1 MNLRPRFLSRSTTL
15 FWVAACGATAP
26 LLTTPTLAAPKT
38 KVAPPRL
45 TSAWPGR
52 RVLLVLPVTPSATW
66 AGNPELGRAVGP
78 LVQTELLQALSATG
92 KFSPTVPH
100 RFNPLL
106 QRGLVEKRLAET
118 DITPFVATPTLETA
132 RTIVDKLSF
141 EQPLMIADVRL
152 EELIT
157 GGTPNAPTVL
167 LRVSGKLYEQGKPEP
182 VESIEVISRPS
193 GGKTPEARINAAA
206 QQAFR
211 ELANGF
217 VMSPIV
223 PEFSALLPPA
233 PQAGRAGSRP
243 TNPTLPGAMPGMT
256 NTMPAA
262 TPGAMPTTAPS
273 TPAAI
278 ATPNRIAPTP
288 GTPTVPQL
296 PAPVPPL
303 GVTAGG
309 EATVAP

>member
-1 MNLRPRFLSRSTTL
+1 MNLRPRFSSRSATL
-15 FWVAACGATAP
+15 FWVAAFGATAP
-26 LLTTPTLAAPKT
+26 LLATSAHAAPKT
-38 KVAPPRL
+38 KTPKVAPPRL
-45 TSAWPGR
+45 ITAWPGR

-66 AGNPELGRAVGP
+66 VGNPELGRAVAP
-78 LVQTELLQALSATG
+78 LVESDLQQALSATG
-92 KFSPTVPH
+92 KFSPTIPH

-132 RTIVDKLSF
+132 RAIVDKLAF
-141 EQPLMIADVRL
+141 EQPPMIADVRL
-152 EELIT
+152 EELVT
-157 GGTPNAPTVL
+157 GGTPTAPTVL
-167 LRVSGKLYEQGKPEP
+167 LRVSGRLYEQGKPEP
-182 VESIEVISRPS
+182 IETVEVISRPS
-193 GGKTPEARINAAA
+193 GGKTPEARIHAAA

-217 VMSPIV
+217 VMSPVIPELSTLMPAAPKPV
-223 PEFSALLPPA
+223 P
-233 PQAGRAGSRP
+233 AGSRP
-243 TNPTLPGAMPGMT
+243 TAPTLPGAMPGT
-256 NTMPAA
+256 S
-262 TPGAMPTTAPS
+262 AMPS

-288 GTPTVPQL
+288 GTPVVPQL

-303 GVTAGG
+303 GVAAGG